1 MASNQCCV
9 VSVTMIPNRL
19 GRSLKGTVVRLLERL
34 RTGAA
39 SAIALRLARPLDEF
53 STLTTAD
60 RQALAAVLRRGD
72 VLLSAGNT
80 HFAELVK
87 HFTRSAWSHVSM
99 YVGHM
104 EDAPDPLCVV
114 EADIVH
120 GVRAIRLSQLCA
132 QRVCVLRPV
141 GVDDNER
148 ARLAEF
154 VLGHIGSEYDLA
166 HAWLLARVL
175 LLRRWWA
182 GLRSLPTTM
191 RLSATRF
198 ICSSLIAQ
206 AFAVIGYSILPGGA
220 LAIER
225 ERYHSSVVP
234 ADFERTSMFAVVW
247 PAQVRD
253 ESS

>member
-1 MASNQCCV
+1 M
-9 VSVTMIPNRL
+9 MLNRKAPDPI
-19 GRSLKGTVVRLLERL
+19 GATARLLDKARN
-34 RTGAA
+34 RAMT
-39 SAIALRLARPLDEF
+39 ALALYLARPLDEF
-53 STLTTAD
+53 STLTAVD
-60 RQALAAVLRRGD
+60 RQALARVLRRGD

-80 HFAELVK
+80 RFAEWVK
-87 HFTRSAWSHVSM
+87 RLTQSAWSHVSM
-99 YVGHM
+99 YVGPM

-120 GVRAIRLSQLCA
+120 GVRAIRLSQLQA
-132 QRVCVLRPV
+132 HRVCVLRPAAL
-141 GVDDNER
+141 DDAER
-148 ARLAEF
+148 ARLAES
-154 VLGHIGSEYDLA
+154 VLRHVGSEYDLA
-166 HAWLLARVL
+166 HAWLLARGL

-220 LAIER
+220 LAVDR
-225 ERYHSSVVP
+225 ERYHSSLVP
-234 ADFERTSMFAVVW
+234 ADFERASMFAVVW
-247 PAQVRD
+247 PAKARD